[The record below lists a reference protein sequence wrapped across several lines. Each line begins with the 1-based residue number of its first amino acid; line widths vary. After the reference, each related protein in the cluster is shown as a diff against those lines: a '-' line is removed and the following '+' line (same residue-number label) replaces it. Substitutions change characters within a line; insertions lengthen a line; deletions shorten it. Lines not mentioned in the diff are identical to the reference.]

1 LVKDL
6 KNISDPEAPK
16 ASTSKGCERC
26 YNLHLND
33 LCEKSQPSKVEQVLV
48 ESCDEAIGKENDHFK
63 REVKRLK
70 FEVNKL
76 KKQTKMQPSQ
86 DNRSNMVKKL
96 EKGRT
101 TSKVA
106 SQQQSKQVHHKKE
119 KKNLMDEK
127 VEYARSIYL
136 NARRPHIKS
145 EIGYKTG
152 DNHNSR
158 LNTKGQEFIKF
169 TKASIQ
175 QEKKQ
180 NIKTTNNASYAYT
193 NASHVSHMYFDA
205 SYVLMRN
212 KIEKTIVLH
221 VGPHQ
226 KR

>member
-1 LVKDL
+1 
-6 KNISDPEAPK
+6 
-16 ASTSKGCERC
+16 
-26 YNLHLND
+26 
-33 LCEKSQPSKVEQVLV
+33 
-48 ESCDEAIGKENDHFK
+48 
-63 REVKRLK
+63 
-70 FEVNKL
+70 
-76 KKQTKMQPSQ
+76 
-86 DNRSNMVKKL
+86 
-96 EKGRT
+96 
-101 TSKVA
+101 
-106 SQQQSKQVHHKKE
+106 
-119 KKNLMDEK
+119 MDEK
-127 VEYARSIYL
+127 VKYARSAYL

-145 EIGYKTG
+145 GIGYKTG
-152 DNHNSR
+152 YNHNSR